1 MLRRQSTMIN
11 IKNLTFNLGSRV
23 LFDDISVSIPDNSKI
38 GVVGHNGCGKTT
50 LFRLIL
56 GKESLDGGEI
66 IIPNRQKVVTVHQ
79 ELPDKNQTILDLVL
93 SSNAELINLKFMID
107 NEEDGAALA
116 ELYEQFETIGG
127 FTAESQASAI
137 LAGLGFSSS
146 DILKPLSEF
155 SGGWQVRAALAAT
168 LFAPSDILLLDE
180 PTNHLDFE
188 TCAWLKN
195 YLCKLNKS
203 ILVISHERDLLNSL
217 CDKILHVSNSSIKL
231 YSGNYDTF
239 EETRARRLQELSK
252 NIEKQE
258 TSRKHLQAFVD
269 RFRYKASKAKQAQSR
284 IKMLEKMEALPKIP
298 PERSTKFEF
307 PQPSVID
314 RLLVQ
319 IKGCSVGYGDKIVIG
334 DVNLKIDITD
344 RIAILGAN
352 GNGKS
357 TLVKLMA
364 NRINP
369 LAGSIGFA
377 RGLKSA
383 YFSQQQTDEL
393 QLDQTPYETLSAA
406 LPGEKEQSVRSQ
418 LARFGLTQ
426 QRADTKVSKLSG
438 GEKTRLLLSV
448 ITRNS
453 PHILILDEPTNHL
466 DIEAREALIDAINK
480 YTGALILVT
489 HDFHTIEATCD
500 QLLIV
505 KDHLCQPFDG
515 DLNDYIDHILRD
527 QKESGNS
534 QKKSEKSQRNSHK
547 TSTKNGKNEK
557 KLKELEAEI
566 ETCNSKKSE
575 LEAMLHHSYSSDVF
589 KKLSE
594 LEKKLSELEAKW
606 TSLYEKI

>member
-1 MLRRQSTMIN
+1 MIN
-11 IKNLTFNLGSRV
+11 IKNLTFRLGNRV
-23 LFDDISVSIPDNSKI
+23 LFDDVSVSIPDSSKI

-50 LFRLIL
+50 LFKLIL
-56 GKESLDGGEI
+56 GKETIDCGEI
-66 IIPNRQKVVTVHQ
+66 TVPNRQKVVTVHQ
-79 ELPDKNQTILDLVL
+79 ELQDRTQTVLNLVL
-93 SSNAELINLKFMID
+93 SSNTELTKLKVMID
-107 NEEDGAALA
+107 NEEDGNALA
-116 ELYEQFETIGG
+116 ELYEQFQSIGG
-127 FTAESQASAI
+127 FSAESQASAI

-146 DILKPLSEF
+146 DMAKPLSEF

-195 YLCKLNKS
+195 YLGKLNKS
-203 ILVISHERDLLNSL
+203 ILIISHERDLLNSL
-217 CDKILHVSNSSIKL
+217 CDKILHLSNSSIKL

-258 TSRKHLQAFVD
+258 SSRKHLQAFVD

-298 PERSTKFEF
+298 PEHSTRFEF

-319 IKGCSVGYGDKIVIG
+319 IKNCTVGYGDKIVIH
-334 DVNLKIDITD
+334 DLNLKIDMTD

-357 TLVKLMA
+357 TLVKLIA
-364 NRINP
+364 NRLNP
-369 LAGSIGFA
+369 LAGSIEFA
-377 RGLKSA
+377 KGLKSA

-393 QLDQTPYETLSAA
+393 QLTKTPYETLSSA
-406 LPGEKEQSVRSQ
+406 LAGEKEQSVRSQ

-426 QRADTKVSKLSG
+426 QRADTVISKLSG

-453 PHILILDEPTNHL
+453 PHILVLDEPTNHL

-480 YTGALILVT
+480 YTGTLVLVT

-515 DLNDYIDHILRD
+515 DLNDYIDYLLRD
-527 QKESGNS
+527 QREQPGGR
-534 QKKSEKSQRNSHK
+534 KKSEKPQQNPDRASAQ
-547 TSTKNGKNEK
+547 TKK
-557 KLKELEAEI
+557 KLKALEE
-566 ETCNSKKSE
+566 EMESYNLKKSE
-575 LEAMLHHSYSSDVF
+575 LETILYNSYSTEIF
-589 KKLSE
+589 EKLSE
-594 LEKKLSELEAKW
+594 IEKKLSKLEAEW
-606 TSLYEKI
+606 ANLYGKA

>member
-1 MLRRQSTMIN
+1 MIN
-11 IKNLTFNLGSRV
+11 IKNLIFRLGSRV
-23 LFDDISVSIPDNSKI
+23 LFDDVTISIPDNSKV

-66 IIPNRQKVVTVHQ
+66 IIPNKQKVVTVHQ
-79 ELPDKNQTILDLVL
+79 ELQDKNQTVLDLVL
-93 SSNAELINLKFMID
+93 SSNAQLINLKAMID
-107 NEEDGAALA
+107 NEEDGNTLA
-116 ELYEQFETIGG
+116 ELYEQFEAIDG
-127 FTAESQASAI
+127 FSAESQASAI
-137 LAGLGFSSS
+137 LAGLGFSSN
-146 DILKPLSEF
+146 DMNKPLSKF

-168 LFAPSDILLLDE
+168 LFAPSDTLLLDE

-231 YSGNYDTF
+231 YSGNYDSF
-239 EETRARRLQELSK
+239 EETRTRRLQELSK

-284 IKMLEKMEALPKIP
+284 IKMLEKMETLPKIP

-307 PQPSVID
+307 PQPSVVD

-319 IKGCSVGYGDKIVIG
+319 VKGCNLGYDSKIVIR
-334 DVNLKIDITD
+334 DVNLKIDIAD

-357 TLVKLMA
+357 TLVKLIA
-364 NRINP
+364 NRLKP
-369 LAGSIGFA
+369 MAGSIEFA

-393 QLDQTPYETLSAA
+393 QLDKTPYETLSSV
-406 LPGEKEQSVRSQ
+406 LSGENEQSIRSQ

-466 DIEAREALIDAINK
+466 DIEARKALIDAINK
-480 YTGALILVT
+480 YTGTLLLVT

-505 KDHLCQPFDG
+505 KDNLCKPFDG

-527 QKESGNS
+527 QKDQSS
-534 QKKSEKSQRNSHK
+534 VRKKTEKSQRNNDRL
-547 TSTKNGKNEK
+547 STKDEK
-557 KLKELEAEI
+557 KLKELEAEMEI
-566 ETCNSKKSE
+566 YNLKKSE
-575 LEAMLHHSYSSDVF
+575 LETALYANYSSEIFEKLTDVEKNLSNLETEWLRLHQ
-589 KKLSE
+589 KKQ
-594 LEKKLSELEAKW
+594 
-606 TSLYEKI
+606 